1 MWIMVPWLISHK
13 LQLSSVRR
21 FDSAEVGE
29 TNYYY
34 SHVSQQLSFESFF
47 CFLLGSDG
55 NARLDFAF
63 SFTLSHPVSAALS
76 VLV

>member
-1 MWIMVPWLISHK
+1 MPRLISHK
-13 LQLSSVRR
+13 LQLSSIWR
-21 FDSAEVGE
+21 FDNIEVGE

-34 SHVSQQLSFESFF
+34 SHVSQQPSFESFS
-47 CFLLGSDG
+47 CFPLGSNG

-63 SFTLSHPVSAALS
+63 PFMLSQSHTVSAALS